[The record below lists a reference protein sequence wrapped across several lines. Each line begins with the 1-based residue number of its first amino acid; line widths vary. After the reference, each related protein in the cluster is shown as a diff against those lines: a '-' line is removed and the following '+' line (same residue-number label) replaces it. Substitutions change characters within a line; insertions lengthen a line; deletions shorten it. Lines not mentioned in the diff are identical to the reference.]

1 MRLTDY
7 SPTEFPVDLLF
18 NLLDSMLLM
27 NASMLLM
34 NAGGFHLFKSPVK
47 IQILNGVFNL
57 VYSDVSILHKL
68 SSFLIRHAESKIKLL
83 SERVLVLKK
92 RLHSVSTTEVFVSK
106 QTK

>member
-27 NASMLLM
+27 NA
-34 NAGGFHLFKSPVK
+34 GGTHLFKSPVK

-68 SSFLIRHAESKIKLL
+68 SSFLISHAESKIKLI

>member
-1 MRLTDY
+1 MRLTLY

-18 NLLDSMLLM
+18 NLLGSMLLM
-27 NASMLLM
+27 T
-34 NAGGFHLFKSPVK
+34 AGGFILFKSSVK

-68 SSFLIRHAESKIKLL
+68 SSFLIRHAESKTKLL
-83 SERVLVLKK
+83 SKRVLVLKI
-92 RLHSVSTTEVFVSK
+92 RLHNVSTTEVFVSK

>member
-18 NLLDSMLLM
+18 NQLGSMLLM
-27 NASMLLM
+27 T
-34 NAGGFHLFKSPVK
+34 AGGFLLFNSPVK
-47 IQILNGVFNL
+47 IQILNVVFNL

-68 SSFLIRHAESKIKLL
+68 LSFLIRHAESKSKLI
-83 SERVLVLKK
+83 SKRFIVLKK

>member
-27 NASMLLM
+27 NA
-34 NAGGFHLFKSPVK
+34 GGIHLFKSPVK
-47 IQILNGVFNL
+47 IQTLNGVFNL

-68 SSFLIRHAESKIKLL
+68 SSFLIRHAESKTKLL
-83 SERVLVLKK
+83 SKRVLVLKK
-92 RLHSVSTTEVFVSK
+92 ETAYVSTTEVFVSK